1 MRLSAFQGICI
12 ASIFISTNVLASP
25 FIHFKK
31 PNTLSVCSYSEFQ
44 PVSYGNGLGYEADL
58 IRSIAKQWHVKVQFY
73 PQKIYEGIWLLPL
86 NPKYTCD
93 IAIGG
98 ITPAAYRIKQGARFT
113 ISTLSF
119 DQSLLVRKKDYDSG
133 RITSYHSF
141 KHTPM
146 KIGVVP
152 GTTGEK
158 YALMRVKANGLPM
171 TTLVQYKSES
181 ELLPALKNRKIDA
194 IARGAIGNDYQACK
208 NPGFITIARK
218 NFDEGFAISVDPANK
233 NLLHLLNNEIQSIK
247 NQKI

>member
-12 ASIFISTNVLASP
+12 ASILISTNVLASP

-31 PNTLSVCSYSEFQ
+31 PNTLSVCSYSEFR
-44 PVSYGNGLGYEADL
+44 PVSYGTGLGYEADL
-58 IRSIAKQWHVKVQFY
+58 VRAIAKQWHVKVKFY
-73 PQKIYEGIWLLPL
+73 PQKIYEGIWLLPS
-86 NPKYTCD
+86 NPKFTCD

-113 ISTLSF
+113 SITLSF
-119 DQSLLVRKKDYDSG
+119 DQSLLVRKKDYESG

-141 KHTPM
+141 KNTSM

-158 YALMRVKANGLPM
+158 YAIVRAKANGLPL

-181 ELLPALKNRKIDA
+181 ELLPALKNGKIDA
-194 IARGAIGNDYQACK
+194 IARGSIGNDYQARQ

-218 NFDEGFAISVDPANK
+218 NFHEGFAISVDPANK
-233 NLLHLLNNEIQSIK
+233 NLLHLLDNAIQSAK
-247 NQKI
+247 KT